1 LLGTKERREATAMDA
16 TKFLEKQHR
25 AVEKLFKQA
34 ERSEEPSECLD
45 LVREIVAKLEQH
57 TRIEEE
63 IFYPAVR
70 RLGSSKAEDMI
81 LEAYEEHHVVK
92 TMMRELCEADPND
105 ERFAAKLTVL
115 KELVEHHVEE
125 EAQEMFKL
133 AKKLGRDRLDALGE
147 DLATRAADGEEQEV
161 TMPRRRSRSAA
172 RGLKGT
178 HVDGAGTPAAARR

>member
-1 LLGTKERREATAMDA
+1 MDA

-81 LEAYEEHHVVK
+81 FEAYEEHHVVK
-92 TMMRELCEADPND
+92 TMMRELCEADPGD
-105 ERFAAKLTVL
+105 ERFAAKVTVL
-115 KELVEHHVEE
+115 KELVQHHVEE
-125 EAQEMFKL
+125 EEEEMFKQ
-133 AKKLGRDRLDALGE
+133 ARKLGRDQLEALGE
-147 DLATRAADGEEQEV
+147 ELASQAGEGEEGDATSPRRAAKA
-161 TMPRRRSRSAA
+161 RRRVA
-172 RGLKGT
+172 
-178 HVDGAGTPAAARR
+178 